1 MMVTF
6 VSQCEKNALKK
17 TRRVLDAYANRIGN
31 NTWQTVITNEGLAAV
46 KKLLRKTASKN
57 TAVSCHWL
65 RSRSRSEL
73 AWVVG
78 KRDKFN
84 LVGVVPVNSTKVNRF
99 NYRDENDWQYLPLI
113 QSLAAVAA
121 LFHDWGKATALFQD
135 KLSPTSTNR
144 FKGDP
149 IRHEWISCLLL
160 SAFIRRAGTKQ
171 STGQEEEQTD
181 DEWLTRLEQGLID
194 EQQLS
199 NVITQV
205 DNQVGLNPF
214 TGLPVLAKLVAW
226 LIVSHHRLPNLKK
239 QGAEVL
245 SKHHAE
251 WYKTEAPH
259 TIDELL
265 QKVSKEW
272 GYENRYEEKEYQQR
286 LKACFDFPKGFLSE
300 SKKWQSRLKKWSVK
314 LLAQRDMAIKSE
326 DDQSIRVVLHHARL
340 CLMLGDHYYSSQD
353 ADKKWQDTTGLF
365 ANTDRQTNKLKQ
377 KLDEHLVGVAK
388 YAVQNAHYL
397 PTFETQPPKAN
408 DINSLKKLSPKSF
421 RWQDKAV
428 EKIKQWRNET
438 KQDKYGFFAVNMAS
452 TGCGKT
458 FANAKVMRALSEDY
472 DSLRFTLALGLRTL
486 TLQTGD
492 EYRDRIGLDDSELAV
507 LIGSR
512 AVLELHHKNK
522 RFDEKLSHQQ
532 AGSES
537 QESLLDEEI
546 DFDCDIPVEG
556 LATVL
561 TCERDRKFLYA
572 PVLSCTIDHIM
583 AATETTRG
591 GRYILPSLR
600 MMSADLVIDEIDD
613 FSDGDLIA
621 IGRLIFFAAMMG
633 RKVMISS
640 ATIPPDLAEGYFK
653 AYRDGWQLY
662 AKSRDISHLIGC
674 AWIDEFSTQV
684 ISNVGAD
691 AKTAIPQYRENHNEF
706 IARRVNKLEQ
716 QPAKRKADIIKCENI
731 LKDFN
736 LLPANDEETTSSKQQ
751 AYFSTIAQ
759 AALDKHQLHH
769 TTETNSQLNLSF
781 GVIRVA
787 NISPCVDLTQYL
799 LEQHVWPDDTEVRVM
814 AYHSQQV
821 LLLRSEQERH
831 LDQVLK
837 RKERVNEQPVAF
849 SHPVIQRHIKTVMKN
864 KAVKKLVF
872 ILVATPVEEV
882 GRDHDFD
889 WAVIEPSSYRSIIQL
904 AGRVKRH
911 REGEVKAPN
920 VGLLQYNWRGIKDHH
935 KELEPVFNRPG
946 FEKNSLK
953 LISHDLEK
961 LLNIDKLAKKLD
973 AIPRIQK
980 EADGHSGKFRGMTE
994 SSQLAELE
1002 HAATWS
1008 YLANYKA
1015 KGPQN
1020 LQGYMNEVWYLT
1032 GLPQTFVRFRDSQPS
1047 LNVYLTYLP
1056 EKEEFKFCEKD
1067 DDGWPVDRQ
1076 LALGITHQ
1084 QLSPQAQNKLWL
1096 LRDYE
1101 KLIEGLADEQER
1113 SLRSA
1118 SMRFG
1123 ELSFPYKEGKQYIY
1137 NDQLGLVKQ
1146 HKNYVC
1152 SYKGEGN
1159 G

>member
-17 TRRVLDAYANRIGN
+17 TRRVLDAYANRIGS
-31 NTWQTVITNEGLAAV
+31 NTWQTVITNKGLVAV
-46 KKLLRKTASKN
+46 KKLLRKTATKN

-73 AWVVG
+73 AWIVG

-84 LVGVVPVNSTKVNRF
+84 LVGGVPVNSTKVNRL
-99 NYRDENDWQYLPLI
+99 NDREENDWQYLPLI
-113 QSLAAVAA
+113 QSLVAVAA
-121 LFHDWGKATALFQD
+121 LLHDWGKATALFQE
-135 KLSPTSTNR
+135 KLSPTNPNR

-160 SAFIRRAGTKQ
+160 RAFICQTEAKQ
-171 STGQEEEQTD
+171 SDNQLEKLTDEQ
-181 DEWLTRLEQGLID
+181 WLTCLKEGLID
-194 EQQLS
+194 EKLLGD
-199 NVITQV
+199 VITQV

-214 TGLPVLAKLVAW
+214 AGLPILAKLVAW
-226 LIVSHHRLPNLKK
+226 LIVSHHRLPNLEKTK
-239 QGAEVL
+239 GSETET
-245 SKHHAE
+245 KYHAG
-251 WYKTEAPH
+251 WYKMDSPK

-286 LKACFDFPKGFLSE
+286 LKACFAFPKGFLSE
-300 SKKWQSRLKKWSVK
+300 SQTWRSSLKKWSVK
-314 LLAQRDMAIKSE
+314 LLAQRDMAEKSE
-326 DDQSIRVVLHHARL
+326 KDQSIRVVLHHARL

-388 YAVQNAHYL
+388 YAVQNAYYL
-397 PTFETQPPKAN
+397 PAFETQLPKTN
-408 DINSLKKLSPKSF
+408 DITSLKKLSRKSF

-428 EKIKQWRNET
+428 EKIKRWHDEK
-438 KQDKYGFFAVNMAS
+438 KQEKYGFFAVNMAS

-458 FANAKVMRALSEDY
+458 FANAKVMRALSEDF

-486 TLQTGD
+486 TIQTGD
-492 EYRDRIGLDDSELAV
+492 EYRDRIGLDNSELAV

-512 AVLELHHKNK
+512 AVLELHNKNK
-522 RFDEKLSHQQ
+522 ISDDKLSHQQ

-546 DFDCDIPVEG
+546 DFDCDIPLEG

-572 PVLSCTIDHIM
+572 PVLSCTIDHMM

-621 IGRLIFFAAMMG
+621 IGRLVFFAAMMG

-653 AYRDGWQLY
+653 AYCDGWQFY
-662 AKSRDISHLIGC
+662 AKSRDASHLIGC

-684 ISNVGAD
+684 ISNLGAEVN
-691 AKTAIPQYRENHNEF
+691 AAIPQYRKNHDDF
-706 IARRVNKLEQ
+706 ITKRVNKLGQ
-716 QPAKRKADIIKCENI
+716 QPAKRKADIIKCDHI
-731 LKDFN
+731 LTDVKQM
-736 LLPANDEETTSSKQQ
+736 PPNDEETLDSKQQ
-751 AYFSTIAQ
+751 AYFSIIAK
-759 AALDKHQLHH
+759 AAIGKHQHHH
-769 TTETNSQLNLSF
+769 TQEHSSQLAISF

-787 NISPCVDLTQYL
+787 NISPCVELTQYL
-799 LEQHVWPDDTEVRVM
+799 LEQHVWPHDTEVRVM

-837 RKERVNEQPVAF
+837 RKEKAKEQPAAF
-849 SHPVIQRHIKTVMKN
+849 SHPVIQRHIKNVMKN
-864 KAVKKLVF
+864 KVVKNLVF
-872 ILVATPVEEV
+872 VLIATPVEEV

-911 REGEVKAPN
+911 REGEVAAPN
-920 VGLLQYNWRGIKDHH
+920 VGLLQYNLRGIKEGH
-935 KELEPVFNRPG
+935 KEPKPVFNRPG
-946 FEKNSLK
+946 FERNGLM
-953 LISHDLEK
+953 LTSHNLEK
-961 LLNIDKLAKKLD
+961 LLNTNKLANKLD

-980 EADGHSGKFRGMTE
+980 ASNDDLKEFRRITKSSGSAD
-994 SSQLAELE
+994 QLAQLE
-1002 HAATWS
+1002 HVATWS
-1008 YLANYKA
+1008 YLANYLEI
-1015 KGPQN
+1015 GPQT
-1020 LQGYMNEVWYLT
+1020 LQGYLNEVWYLT
-1032 GLPQTFVRFRDSQPS
+1032 GLPQTFVRFRESQPS
-1047 LNVYLTYLP
+1047 LKVYLTYLP
-1056 EKEEFKFCEKD
+1056 EKSEFKFCEKD
-1067 DDGWPVDRQ
+1067 DDGRPIERQ
-1076 LALGITHQ
+1076 LSLGIRHQ
-1084 QLSPQAQNKLWL
+1084 KLSSHAEDKLWL
-1096 LRDYE
+1096 LRVYE
-1101 KLIEGLADEQER
+1101 QSVEGLAEETEK
-1113 SLRSA
+1113 SLRST

-1137 NDQLGLVKQ
+1137 NDQLGLVK
-1146 HKNYVC
+1146 
-1152 SYKGEGN
+1152 ER
-1159 G
+1159 